1 MNRASQSFCRPAER
15 GGAILKVILL
25 IFLLVIGLILY
36 LARGPI
42 LRGVASA
49 WIVDDPPEK
58 AQAILVLGG
67 DSRAGDRVRHAVS
80 LYKAGWAPR
89 IVLSGASIRTYFN
102 ETELMAREA
111 RELGV
116 PAEHLILAPT
126 GATSTLEEA
135 VRLRPVLAE
144 RNFRNL
150 LVVTSNFHT
159 RRARQ
164 IFVGVYRP
172 RGTIVRVSAA
182 PDQGFDPAAWWQS
195 REGRKLLFLEV
206 LKWTY
211 TWWELW
217 TLPEEEEAEA
227 RGGEVRPGSASHPVF
242 SVLSPAIFPLFDC
255 LLTTTCAIVAARVGS
270 REGDSLKHT
279 ILPAAGRQKEPLF
292 YVGKQEA
299 G

>member
-1 MNRASQSFCRPAER
+1 MQRCRRPAER
-15 GGAILKVILL
+15 GGAILKAILL
-25 IFLLVIGLILY
+25 IFLLVIGLALY

-42 LRGVASA
+42 LRGVAAA
-49 WIVDDPPEK
+49 WIVDEPPEK
-58 AQAILVLGG
+58 AQAIVVLGG
-67 DSRAGDRVRHAVS
+67 DSRAGDRVRHAVG

-89 IVLSGASIRTYFN
+89 IVLSGAPIRNYFS

-135 VRLRPVLAE
+135 VKLRPLLAE
-144 RNFRNL
+144 RGFRNVI
-150 LVVTSNFHT
+150 VVTSNFHT

-182 PDQGFDPAAWWQS
+182 PDLGFDPQTWWRS
-195 REGRKLLFLEV
+195 REGRKLLFLEL

-211 TWWELW
+211 TWFELW
-217 TLPEEEEAEA
+217 TLPDDEESEA
-227 RGGEVRPGSASHPVF
+227 RGGEVRRGSASHPVF
-242 SVLSPAIFPLFDC
+242 SVLSPVIFLIFDC
-255 LLTTTCAIVAARVGS
+255 LLTPTCAIVPPRVGS
-270 REGDSLKHT
+270 RGGTL
-279 ILPAAGRQKEPLF
+279 
-292 YVGKQEA
+292 
-299 G
+299 